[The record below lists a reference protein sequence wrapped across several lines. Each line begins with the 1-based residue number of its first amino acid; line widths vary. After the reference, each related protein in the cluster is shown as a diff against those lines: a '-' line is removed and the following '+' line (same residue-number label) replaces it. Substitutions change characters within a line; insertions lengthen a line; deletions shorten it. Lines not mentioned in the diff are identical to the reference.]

1 MMDKDLSIAALIL
14 AGGQSSRM
22 GEDKAFV
29 LYEGKPLLQRVY
41 EVAAVCSQKVYIATP
56 WPKRYETLL
65 TEDYEVILET
75 ESNQGPLIA
84 LSQGLSQIP
93 FDWIWLLACDLPRL
107 EPAIIQH
114 WQTRLTVVPDSIL
127 AVIPQT
133 QSRWEPLCGF
143 YRRSAY
149 DHLQG
154 FMAPGGRSFQRWLS
168 QISVEAIE
176 LSEAESQMLLNCNT
190 PDDLKP

>member
-1 MMDKDLSIAALIL
+1 MINHLSIAALIL

-41 EVAAVCSQKVYIATP
+41 QVAATCSQKVYIATP
-56 WPKRYETLL
+56 WPERYQTLL

-75 ESNQGPLIA
+75 EPNKGPLVA
-84 LSQGLSQIP
+84 LSQGLLEIP
-93 FDWIWLLACDLPRL
+93 FDWIWLLACDLPL
-107 EPAIIQH
+107 LQPAMIQR
-114 WQTRLTVVPDSIL
+114 WQSHLTVVSDTVL
-127 AVIPQT
+127 AVVPQS

-149 DHLQG
+149 SQLQE
-154 FMAPGGRSFQRWLS
+154 FMAPGGRSFQRWLTH
-168 QISVEAIE
+168 IPVEPIY
-176 LSEAESQMLLNCNT
+176 LSEEESQMLVNCNRPT
-190 PDDLKP
+190 DLKP